1 MKNPDQDD
9 LDRLFALSEAPAPPV
24 DIGGRARAR
33 LRAIRGARRL
43 TLIALLDSGALL
55 VLGVLA
61 FLLGSALAHSGLL
74 LLVRLA
80 VEDRALALEAWQEIT
95 LTLVDGLP
103 WPYVLATAL
112 DVLLLVGLTS
122 RLLRDAD
129 TLLRA
134 WPAGGRQ

>member
-1 MKNPDQDD
+1 MKNRDQDD
-9 LDRLFALSEAPAPPV
+9 LDRLFALSEAPAAPV

-43 TLIALLDSGALL
+43 TLIALLDGGALL
-55 VLGVLA
+55 VLGVLT
-61 FLLGSALAHSGLL
+61 FLLGNALAHSGLSS
-74 LLVRLA
+74 LVRLA
-80 VEDRALALEAWQEIT
+80 VDDRALVLEAWQEIT

-112 DVLLLVGLTS
+112 DMLLLFGLTS

-129 TLLRA
+129 TLLVARHG
-134 WPAGGRQ
+134 GGRQ